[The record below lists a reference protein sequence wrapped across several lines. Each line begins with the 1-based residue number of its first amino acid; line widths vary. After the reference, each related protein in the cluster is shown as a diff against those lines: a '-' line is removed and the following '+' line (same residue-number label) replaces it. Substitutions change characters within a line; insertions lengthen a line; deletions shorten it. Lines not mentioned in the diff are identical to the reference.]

1 MAETSVHDTRLVCTY
16 VMFTIRVPTECE
28 LLRTGTN
35 PDLTMSRS
43 FWRCISLWQRG
54 SITNAPQTEHRRA
67 QREMG
72 KRAWET
78 RAVHNRGRRVYK
90 TKSVFIRYFCLA
102 FSLVGKHS
110 LLRRTAPHGQPK
122 EALRNHKDGCNCYDS
137 IRTEHPSV
145 NRR

>member
-1 MAETSVHDTRLVCTY
+1 MHHRQS
-16 VMFTIRVPTECE
+16 
-28 LLRTGTN
+28 TG
-35 PDLTMSRS
+35 
-43 FWRCISLWQRG
+43 
-54 SITNAPQTEHRRA
+54 
-67 QREMG
+67 
-72 KRAWET
+72 
-78 RAVHNRGRRVYK
+78 GRRERWENVHERR
-90 TKSVFIRYFCLA
+90 VQCIIADGGFIKQSRYFCSA